1 MKTLPVSATFLLS
14 LMAFSVRAHDVWVTS
29 HSEQR
34 EVVAV
39 IGYGHHFPDRGTLPG
54 RKHYF
59 SLPRLTDGKQI
70 ITLQPT
76 REAYIYRAENIPI
89 PESYI
94 ITASMKPTFWSRTS
108 AGWRA
113 ADKKQRPD
121 VTYCEFATKYART
134 ITGTG
139 GPADMAV
146 IAQPTGQE
154 LEIIPVTNPLKASE
168 HPAKFRI
175 MYKNVPLE
183 NAEVEINSAEY
194 VSQHHHDHRSHR
206 NTAEHHEHA
215 SQMILKSDA
224 TGIITV
230 NQLPAGEWLLLT
242 KQKSAYSDISRC
254 DETMTAATLSFTR
267 R

>member
-1 MKTLPVSATFLLS
+1 MT
-14 LMAFSVRAHDVWVTS
+14 
-29 HSEQR
+29 
-34 EVVAV
+34 
-39 IGYGHHFPDRGTLPG
+39 
-54 RKHYF
+54 
-59 SLPRLTDGKQI
+59 
-70 ITLQPT
+70 
-76 REAYIYRAENIPI
+76 
-89 PESYI
+89 
-94 ITASMKPTFWSRTS
+94 ITATGTEISAFEAPSVVNVIDNHAAYTS

-206 NTAEHHEHA
+206 NTVEHHEHA